1 MKVIDYNGTGS
12 WSLEA
17 VLRRYELHARRYAVA
32 LPRNLNP
39 PVHEENEKRWIYPVM
54 NRVIEGIEEGDPACA
69 EIGVEFIEES
79 ASFTFGRI
87 LKANTARA
95 LRRAPLTAE
104 QKERIRKR
112 VVEMLCTGYL
122 PREFRQYAKLA
133 RKIGLG
139 DWLSQIERE
148 ANLDNVW
155 VQHYY
160 KYFKEHA
167 AGECR
172 V

>member
-1 MKVIDYNGTGS
+1 MKVIDYNGTDS
-12 WSLEA
+12 WSLGA
-17 VLRRYELHARRYAVA
+17 VLQRYELYARRYGVVS
-32 LPRNLNP
+32 LRKLNP
-39 PVHEENEKRWIYPVM
+39 LVHEAEGKRRIYPVM
-54 NRVIEGIEEGDPACA
+54 DCVIKGIEEGDPACA
-69 EIGVEFIEES
+69 EIGVEFIEEGG
-79 ASFTFGRI
+79 SFPFGRI

-122 PREFRQYAKLA
+122 PREYRQYAKLA

-139 DWLSQIERE
+139 DWLSRVERE
-148 ANLDNVW
+148 ADLNSVW
-155 VQHYY
+155 VRHYY
-160 KYFKEHA
+160 EYLKEHA
-167 AGECR
+167 AGEGH